1 VRRSLRP
8 WWLALGVSVL
18 LHALLLG
25 GPHWTLPRWEPPP
38 EPQPF
43 EARLVSVAP
52 PAAQP
57 PPAAPVHTPAI
68 VKPPPP
74 HHPAR
79 KPEPS
84 PPKPAV
90 EPAAAAPEAPAAAD
104 GAESAVPAGGTVI
117 VKSAPAAEPAHEPAP
132 VEIITP
138 PLNALP
144 PRIELHFELH
154 YGLASGEQT
163 LLWVNEGDKHYTLI
177 SVARATGLTGLFYR
191 GQFVQTSRGRITPR
205 GLQPE
210 EFWDQRGNKRSSAQ
224 FNAAQGLLTLIPAQ
238 GTPRHFNY
246 QGTIQDVVSLLFQVA
261 LTAPPASRQ
270 MTYTVFNGKKLR
282 SYTYEVLG
290 EAEVETELGRLR
302 TLHLARVGDDSDRFE
317 IWLAIDRHYLP
328 VRVLSSDDGS
338 EMEMRLKSIAP

>member
-1 VRRSLRP
+1 MRRSLRP
-8 WWLALGVSVL
+8 WWLALGVSAL

-38 EPQPF
+38 EPLPF
-43 EARLVSVAP
+43 EARLVTVAP

-57 PPAAPVHTPAI
+57 SPATPAHTPAT
-68 VKPPPP
+68 VKPSPPR
-74 HHPAR
+74 HPAR
-79 KPEPS
+79 KPVPS
-84 PPKPAV
+84 PAKPTV
-90 EPAAAAPEAPAAAD
+90 EPAAAAPEPAAAAD
-104 GAESAVPAGGTVI
+104 GVEAATPATVI
-117 VKSAPAAEPAHEPAP
+117 VKSTPEPEPAHEPAP
-132 VEIITP
+132 VEIVTP

-144 PRIELHFELH
+144 PRIELRYELH

-191 GQFVQTSRGRITPR
+191 GQFVQTSSGRITPR

-210 EFWDQRGNKRSSAQ
+210 AFWDQRGDKRSSAQ
-224 FNAAQGLLTLIPAQ
+224 FDAAQGMLTLIPAQ
-238 GTPRHFNY
+238 GAPRHFSY

-302 TLHLARVGDDSDRFE
+302 TLHLARVGDGKDRFE